1 MYESLKR
8 KDLVKAICPE
18 CEDVCY
24 GNIRTININKEY
36 LMGLSDTNSGHC
48 ECFEYEYGEEDYNL
62 PTTMLG

>member
-36 LMGLSDTNSGHC
+36 LMGLSDTNSETC
-48 ECFEYEYGEEDYNL
+48 ECDIAKS
-62 PTTMLG
+62 